1 MPPDPQATISALI
14 ALGGAGME
22 VVELPVDMSP
32 GGPGQ
37 VRVGIHRRGP
47 LPAGDLDGF
56 DILLS
61 ADADAPRP
69 WVGLAADRLDAAIA
83 DLEAKISAQPV
94 ASAAAAQVMRMTL
107 SVDFASALALESLA
121 YSMLL
126 ASDSFRTWR
135 AATPVR
141 TRTGDDGPRVS
152 IAGDGGALSIRLER
166 PAARNA
172 FDARMRDEL
181 CEALAFALEHPD
193 SPPVTLTGA
202 GPAFSAGGD
211 LNEFGTAA
219 DPGLAHLIRILRS
232 PARLVRDLGGRLSVR
247 LHGACVGAGI
257 EVPAAAARVTARPDT
272 IFRLPEVSMGL
283 IPGAGGTATLP
294 RRIGRQRTA
303 WLAISGAEIGEDT
316 ALAWG
321 LIDAVET

>member
-1 MPPDPQATISALI
+1 
-14 ALGGAGME
+14 ME

-83 DLEAKISAQPV
+83 ELEAKIAAQPV
-94 ASAAAAQVMRMTL
+94 ASAAAAQVMRMSAQRRFRLGPGAGVPRPIPCCWPRT
-107 SVDFASALALESLA
+107 ASGPGG
-121 YSMLL
+121 
-126 ASDSFRTWR
+126 RR
-135 AATPVR
+135 PRCGRGPATTARGSRSPETAR
-141 TRTGDDGPRVS
+141 
-152 IAGDGGALSIRLER
+152 ALSIRLER

-193 SPPVTLTGA
+193 ALPVTLTGA
-202 GPAFSAGGD
+202 GPAPSAP
-211 LNEFGTAA
+211 AA
-219 DPGLAHLIRILRS
+219 TSTSSGPPPI
-232 PARLVRDLGGRLSVR
+232 PAR
-247 LHGACVGAGI
+247 
-257 EVPAAAARVTARPDT
+257 
-272 IFRLPEVSMGL
+272 
-283 IPGAGGTATLP
+283 
-294 RRIGRQRTA
+294 RI
-303 WLAISGAEIGEDT
+303 
-316 ALAWG
+316 
-321 LIDAVET
+321 